1 MRIHRSISFDV
12 PAAFTHLTEQLWRH
26 ELEDCMTL
34 YQQQQQLAESRLR
47 RHEFTTMDE
56 LLKENRDFVQ
66 SQRFYNV
73 RSGSRL
79 YPQESVQAIQN
90 HLDLLALNDHSSDHR
105 VRKFSFKPRWTKTG
119 LMTCSTMKKVKEA
132 AMLPTNLHINDII
145 IRRRTSLNNYDL
157 ETLFRWVAWLP

>member
-1 MRIHRSISFDV
+1 
-12 PAAFTHLTEQLWRH
+12 
-26 ELEDCMTL
+26 MTL
-34 YQQQQQLAESRLR
+34 HQQQQQLAESRLR

-73 RSGSRL
+73 RSESRS
-79 YPQESVQAIQN
+79 YSQESIQAIQN

-105 VRKFSFKPRWTKTG
+105 VRRFSFKPRWAKTG
-119 LMTCSTMKKVKEA
+119 GVMYSTMKKVKEA
-132 AMLPTNLHINDII
+132 AMLPTNLHINDIV

-157 ETLFRWVAWLP
+157 DTLFRRVPCLL